1 MPKLKSYLEM
11 LWSSNQELNLISRK
25 MTGEELIDN
34 HVIDSLLPL
43 KYFPEKIKVAAD
55 FGSGGGLPAVVYAL
69 QFPDIQFVLFEKSPK
84 KQSYLNKLQSLV
96 KNIEIKGEIP
106 NQLENTDLIM
116 ARAFKPL
123 NVILELSRGH
133 FEKKG
138 AYFLLK
144 GRREKINEEYI
155 EAQKRFKNLQLKIT
169 QLKSPLLDVERNLVE
184 TL

>member
-1 MPKLKSYLEM
+1 
-11 LWSSNQELNLISRK
+11 

-43 KYFPEKIKVAAD
+43 KYFPEKVKTAAD
-55 FGSGGGLPAVVYAL
+55 FGSGGGLPAVIYAL
-69 QFPDIQFVLFEKSPK
+69 QFPDIQFLLFEKSPK
-84 KQSYLNKLQSLV
+84 KQSYLSKLKSLI

-106 NQLENTDLIM
+106 SQLENMDLIM
-116 ARAFKPL
+116 ARAFKSL

-144 GRREKINEEYI
+144 GRREKINEEYA
-155 EAQKRFKNLQLKIT
+155 EAQKKFKKLQLKIT
-169 QLKSPLLDVERNLVE
+169 PLNSPLLEVERNLVQLE